1 MFHFK
6 DTVFSHIKPYEYR
19 EDNKHLG
26 NYIVSAFDVQFIPT
40 QSLHVRDVVRAGITL
55 STKYK
60 SSAWIKFNGVTI
72 TIPYQTNLTSA
83 SIDNLVNQYRQMSV
97 HKNKTCND
105 YYTR

>member
-6 DTVFSHIKPYEYR
+6 DNIFSHIKPYEYR

-40 QSLHVRDVVRAGITL
+40 QSLHVCDAVRAGITL

-60 SSAWIKFNGVTI
+60 SSAWIRFNGVMI
-72 TIPYQTNLTSA
+72 TIPYQTDLTST
-83 SIDNLVNQYRQMSV
+83 SIDNLVNQYRQTFTR
-97 HKNKTCND
+97 KNQAYSN